1 MPGGNSGLILRCEDC
16 GTKNY
21 LDPYSFFNFSGK
33 TRCAGCGQ
41 VYAISLEQGFV
52 TEGPDKAEG
61 EPDRLPGYGETAD
74 FEPVVGPGK
83 TAPSPKALPE
93 VLGKPKP
100 LSQSIR
106 GRPLSGRPLTAD
118 ELVGSRPRFVIEG

>member
-1 MPGGNSGLILRCEDC
+1 MLNDNSGLILVCENC
-16 GTKNY
+16 GVKNY
-21 LDPYSFFNFSGK
+21 LDPYSFFNFSGTTK
-33 TRCAGCGQ
+33 CAGCGQ
-41 VYAISLEQGFV
+41 IYSMSLEQGFV
-52 TEGPDKAEG
+52 TEGPEKAEG
-61 EPDRLPGYGETAD
+61 EPDRLPGYAETPE
-74 FEPVVGPGK
+74 FEPITGEGK

-106 GRPLSGRPLTAD
+106 GKPLSGRPLEPE